1 MSPKVLSDGATNNSQ
16 PEPAPKTRDMSER
29 STKLIDDHQFVENL
43 SDYLSD
49 NPDFVVVGVI
59 GPQGSGKSTILNH
72 LARALS
78 DSKNAKSN
86 DGSTTTNGVGQSEVS
101 DFFRVQSFEK
111 QMTGEHCTNG
121 LSVWISPKHRI
132 ILIDSQ
138 PINSPSVLDRTIKV
152 RKSISVSLIVFSIT
166 FRTLHLSL

>member
-1 MSPKVLSDGATNNSQ
+1 MSDGPLNAGL
-16 PEPAPKTRDMSER
+16 PEPAQKTRDMSER
-29 STKLIDDHQFVENL
+29 STKLIDEHQFVENL

-49 NPDFVVVGVI
+49 NPDFLVIGVI

-72 LARALS
+72 LAKALS
-78 DSKNAKSN
+78 DQKAAKPN
-86 DGSTTTNGVGQSEVS
+86 DATTSNGVGQSEVS

-121 LSVWISPKHRI
+121 VSAWVSPKHRI

-138 PINSPSVLDRTIKV
+138 PVNSPSVLDRTIKV
-152 RKSISVSLIVFSIT
+152 SRIYHYYFGPMLYYQDFRKIK
-166 FRTLHLSL
+166 